1 MKQHKKAGLA
11 GTTLVFIFFISGLY
25 HIIRISKGF
34 SFKESFLPE
43 LINLISTQVPLII
56 PAIVLLL
63 IKDFKQKYIFSVWLY
78 PIILALGLINVFLS
92 NDALAAGLPMIVIV
106 FPACILLAIIYFF
119 LRERQ

>member
-11 GTTLVFIFFISGLY
+11 GAILVFIFFISGMY
-25 HIIRISKGF
+25 NIIRISKGF

-43 LINLISTQVPLII
+43 LINLILTQVPLII
-56 PAIVLLL
+56 PAIVLVL

-78 PIILALGLINVFLS
+78 TIILALGLINVFLS
-92 NDALAAGLPMIVIV
+92 NDALAAGLPMFVIV